1 MKVSVISV
9 FLSVAITDTRSPLS
23 LLSAFIIKENNM
35 FQLEL
40 NGKFFPSQFFPITDT
55 LNSIYKLGHQVET
68 IYFFLPVCHSLQY
81 LSSLIRVW
89 TWATTEKELSPNHW
103 ATREF
108 PRPYLRSV
116 LVEPS
121 SDPWWHFLMRVRPGY
136 ITQRE
141 GITCSLSMWPRS
153 SGPGPVVPVG
163 VCGISCQK
171 MDTWREGAIRENERE
186 EHNLKMGK
194 GQERRVWSN
203 FLKLG

>member
-68 IYFFLPVCHSLQY
+68 IYFFLPVCHSLHILVPWSGFEPGPQQRKSWV
-81 LSSLIRVW
+81 LTTGLPGNSQDPILGLCLWSL
-89 TWATTEKELSPNHW
+89 
-103 ATREF
+103 
-108 PRPYLRSV
+108 V
-116 LVEPS
+116 LTYDGIFSWE
-121 SDPWWHFLMRVRPGY
+121 SDPGTLPNVKESHAVWACDPDPQALVLLCLW
-136 ITQRE
+136 E
-141 GITCSLSMWPRS
+141 C
-153 SGPGPVVPVG
+153 VVYPARKWTLG
-163 VCGISCQK
+163 GKEQS
-171 MDTWREGAIRENERE
+171 ERMKDD
-186 EHNLKMGK
+186 NLKMGK